1 MAKASF
7 LLLML
12 CGGCIAGGTVVVHG
26 DQGAPDNHVMRQV
39 MRQDM
44 WAQQAVDSRPNARQL
59 ERIRSGRDQ
68 ASMDRARKE
77 LTKLLQAI
85 DRGTW
90 IRDTVADLMRED
102 NDPRLAQEFDRAG
115 HLRADAARSAG
126 ELAEAL
132 IDGGANLSPND
143 LRPGVDALRKAQ
155 ASEDRIARIPV
166 GPQYPRLA
174 PSPLPSPSP
183 LDRPMAKLNGGGAA
197 PPMVTVQ
204 QTPNTQPNPSIDNT
218 RNNGTAG
225 GLPPMTD
232 PAPPAGADSWGT
244 PTGNEAQGPQSTLT
258 IQNDALEIITRKR
271 PKSITL
277 REDGLFDLS
286 CADGE
291 YLVSPDGKL
300 VRTEP
305 AQP

>member
-26 DQGAPDNHVMRQV
+26 DSGAPDNHLMRQV

-59 ERIRSGRDQ
+59 ERIRSGQDQ
-68 ASMDRARKE
+68 GSMDRARKE

-115 HLRADAARSAG
+115 RLRADAARAAG
-126 ELAEAL
+126 ELADAL

-143 LRPGVDALRKAQ
+143 LRPGVDAMRKAQ
-155 ASEDRIARIPV
+155 ASEDRIARVPV

-174 PSPLPSPSP
+174 PAPLPSPSP
-183 LDRPMAKLNGGGAA
+183 LDRAMAKLSGGGAA
-197 PPMVTVQ
+197 PPTVTVQ
-204 QTPNTQPNPSIDNT
+204 QNPSIDNT
-218 RNNGTAG
+218 RNNGAAG
-225 GLPPMTD
+225 GQPQFTD
-232 PAPPAGADSWGT
+232 PAPPAGADGWGA
-244 PTGNEAQGPQSTLT
+244 PAGNEAAAPQTTLT

-305 AQP
+305 PQP